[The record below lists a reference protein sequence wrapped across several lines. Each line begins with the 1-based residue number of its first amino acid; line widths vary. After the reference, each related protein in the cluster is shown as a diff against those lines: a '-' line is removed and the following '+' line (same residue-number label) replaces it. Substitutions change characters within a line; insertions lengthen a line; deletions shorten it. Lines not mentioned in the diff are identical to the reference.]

1 MNLRKLA
8 EGQACVRCGAIEG
21 VVLCHYT
28 GVRRGAYG
36 GGLGIKVDDAIAAH
50 LCQAC
55 HLYMDTLSRNKSL
68 KWEHSEEFQHYIL
81 LTILRLKEQGH
92 LFPEKARA
100 A

>member
-8 EGQACVRCGAIEG
+8 EGQTCIRCGATEG

-28 GVRRGAYG
+28 GVRRLAYG
-36 GGLGIKVDDAIAAH
+36 GGLGIKVEDAAGAH
-50 LCQAC
+50 FCQGC
-55 HLYMDTLSRNKSL
+55 HLYMDTLSRDKSL

-81 LTILRLKEQGH
+81 LTILRLMEQGH
-92 LFPEKARA
+92 LFVGKARA